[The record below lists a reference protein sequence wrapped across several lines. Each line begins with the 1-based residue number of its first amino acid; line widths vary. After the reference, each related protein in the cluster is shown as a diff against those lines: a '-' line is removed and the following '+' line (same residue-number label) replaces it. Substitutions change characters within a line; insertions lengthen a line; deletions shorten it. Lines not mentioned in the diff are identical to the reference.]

1 METAVCLITNNNYL
15 ETRYC
20 IENFMQKTSHTYRL
34 HILDNGS
41 TNSELIGY
49 LEHLAKKHKGYFKHY
64 VNPVSLAECY
74 NFLLQTVYQ
83 ENCVFFPVK
92 FLVDDDWLE
101 DLITSLDTIQN
112 CGVACIRPI
121 DTKISFTPLL
131 HNSWSE
137 EDDYLESV
145 IATRDKI
152 NTVIAFKKKVVDE
165 VGTFDQQLNSP
176 SFEISEFCF
185 RVKINGHNNY
195 YIRKQSCYQI
205 PVQNQILFPEI
216 TKENIANFK
225 QAIET
230 MYKVRTFIK

>member
-1 METAVCLITNNNYL
+1 MT
-15 ETRYC
+15 
-20 IENFMQKTSHTYRL
+20 KTTQPYRL

-41 TNSELIGY
+41 TDSELVSY
-49 LEHLAKKHKGYFKHY
+49 LNQLAQKQKGYFKHY
-64 VNPVSLAECY
+64 PNPVSLAECY

-83 ENCVFFPVK
+83 ENCVFFPTR
-92 FLVDDDWLE
+92 FLVDNEWLE
-101 DLITSLDTIQN
+101 DLLTSLDTIQS

-131 HNSWSE
+131 HNSWHE
-137 EDDYLESV
+137 EDDYLENV

-165 VGTFDQQLNSP
+165 VGTFDVRLNSP

-185 RVKINGHNNY
+185 RVKINGYNNY
-195 YIRKQSCYQI
+195 YIRKQSCYQLPI
-205 PVQNQILFPEI
+205 ENPILFPQI
-216 TKENIANFK
+216 TKENIENFK

-230 MYKVRTFIK
+230 MYKVKTFIK